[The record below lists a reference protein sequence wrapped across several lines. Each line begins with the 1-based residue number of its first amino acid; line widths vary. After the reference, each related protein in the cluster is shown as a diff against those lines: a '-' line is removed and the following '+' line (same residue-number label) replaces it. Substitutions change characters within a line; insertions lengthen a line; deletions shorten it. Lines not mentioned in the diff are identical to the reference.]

1 MHDTRDTIVAHNLG
15 EVQVGLDVLKF
26 FGLWLGKWLSI
37 FALML
42 TAVGAVALYAIK
54 VNLI

>member
-1 MHDTRDTIVAHNLG
+1 MQDTRDAVVAHNLG
-15 EVQVGLDVLKF
+15 EAQAGLDALKS
-26 FGLWLGKWLSI
+26 FGKWLGKWLSI